1 MQLDTSQGRINKQVI
16 LGHRADIRHAR
27 ALSSTLMAELAD
39 VSTARPTLAA
49 ILTGVSSALDEI
61 QLRALAAQV
70 TELTK
75 LHSRV
80 GSLQKL
86 SDAMTKL
93 QGLERKAFGISD
105 TDGGSDPLATMTD
118 AELRAEIARLE
129 GLTGTSAVG
138 LG

>member
-1 MQLDTSQGRINKQVI
+1 VGDHDESQPQPPIWS
-16 LGHRADIRHAR
+16 
-27 ALSSTLMAELAD
+27 SSTLAQ
-39 VSTARPTLAA
+39 
-49 ILTGVSSALDEI
+49 ILQGVAGALDEI
-61 QLRALAAQV
+61 ELPALAAQV

-129 GLTGTSAVG
+129 GLTGSPAG